1 MASSRSMRLPLHMWI
16 RWAMSLQAVCIKH
29 CCLCS
34 QLQCSSPSAFLMCW
48 QDASYP
54 EHPYLGT
61 LSGYR
66 HSLGCL
72 PFMSVV
78 CRFSRGVLIVRPQ
91 HAEGYLQRWLVHV
104 VMSVCCRPGHN

>member
-16 RWAMSLQAVCIKH
+16 RWAISLRAVCIMH
-29 CCLCS
+29 CYLCF

-54 EHPYLGT
+54 EHPYLGA

-66 HSLGCL
+66 HSPGCL
-72 PFMSVV
+72 AFNSGV
-78 CRFSRGVLIVRPQ
+78 CTLSRGILIVQPQ
-91 HAEGYLQRWLVHV
+91 HAERYL
-104 VMSVCCRPGHN
+104 